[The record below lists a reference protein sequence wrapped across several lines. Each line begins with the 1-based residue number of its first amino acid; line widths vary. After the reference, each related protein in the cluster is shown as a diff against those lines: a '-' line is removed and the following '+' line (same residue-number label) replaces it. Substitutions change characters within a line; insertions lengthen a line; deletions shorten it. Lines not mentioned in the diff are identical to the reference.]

1 MEHRHWEGI
10 LKRFS
15 LVGRRAAITGASRGI
30 GRALALGL
38 AEAGA
43 DVALVARTVDALEET
58 AAAARR
64 LGVRALALPAD
75 VSDSAQ
81 VAAAFAS
88 IEKQWGG
95 LDILIN
101 NAGINIRRPALEAT
115 DEDWHAVLR
124 ANLDSAFW
132 CAREAGRLMK
142 DGGGRIVFVGSI
154 AGIVAI
160 PTGVAYAASKAGI
173 AQMTRTLALEWAR
186 HRIRVNCIAPWY
198 IRTPLTEEL
207 LQDEAYLKV
216 VLRATPMRRVGA
228 PDDLVGAA
236 IFLCSD
242 ASAYITGQTLAVDGG
257 MTIAGFERED

>member
-1 MEHRHWEGI
+1 MEHRHWEGV

-15 LVGRRAAITGASRGI
+15 LVGRRALVTGASRGI

-38 AEAGA
+38 AETGA
-43 DVALVARTVDALEET
+43 DVALVARTADALEET

-64 LGVRALALPAD
+64 MGVRALALPAD
-75 VSDSAQ
+75 VSDSTQ
-81 VAAAFAS
+81 VASAFAAV
-88 IEKQWGG
+88 ERHWGG

-101 NAGINIRRPALEAT
+101 NAGINIRRPALEAA

-142 DGGGRIVFVGSI
+142 PRGGTIVFVGSI
-154 AGIVAI
+154 AGLVAI
-160 PTGVAYAASKAGI
+160 PTGVAYAASKAGV

-186 HRIRVNCIAPWY
+186 HKIRVNCIAPWY
-198 IRTPLTEEL
+198 VRTPLTEKL
-207 LQDEAYLKV
+207 LQDEAYLKL
-216 VLRATPMRRVGA
+216 VLRATPMRRVGT
-228 PDDLVGAA
+228 PEDLVGAA
-236 IFLCSD
+236 IFLCSE
-242 ASAYITGQTLAVDGG
+242 ASAYVTGQTLAIDGG